1 MSTIEIG
8 SIVVAT
14 DLGEPS
20 DRLVRVASS
29 IAALTGADLHIVH
42 VQVVRGAPDS
52 DPAAAASL
60 VADAESRLDH
70 QVRQAVPPH
79 FIPAS
84 QMVLARPSPSE
95 AVRRHAEALSADL
108 LVIGPHR
115 GIADERGFLGTTAD
129 RLLSTS
135 GVPCLIV
142 RDGPDFPITRLGVL
156 VDFSPA
162 ATAALEAAAVWAS
175 AFAGGADGAGEGA
188 RATIEVAH
196 IVWAPEGRRSTDE
209 VAARA
214 LPEIERAIERTR
226 RRLDG
231 APGVEFIPRVLTAG
245 DANEVVRE
253 WVRQQSLSMLIL
265 GTRGS
270 SRLPYTYIGGLA
282 SALARSAPASV
293 LLVPPDYVAEG
304 PDEERTDL
312 IQVRRVVTGVDF
324 HEPSWEAAL
333 WAMRY
338 FAPDAEHELIH
349 VLDLPDL
356 PAPLRAF
363 GRKLEGT
370 RLAAR
375 SSARKRLEE
384 LRELGSCPNV
394 ALHVEGGRPAP
405 EILRLAG
412 EVEADIIIVGEQ
424 GPTHGM
430 GALLGSTAERVLAD
444 SQVPVLVAR
453 KVSDSAP
460 RSLLVA
466 IDSSQAAGR
475 VLDWTA
481 ALLERF
487 DARATLINVVDRLLL
502 TDELAGMPD
511 AAALRSLET
520 DAAGAMREWLNE
532 RIRESGLP
540 TDRVEA
546 MIGIGDPS
554 YEIIAQARRAEADL
568 VVLGSRG
575 GGIARTALIG
585 RVVNKVVRSAPTS
598 VLVVT
603 HRRSEEGD

>member
-8 SIVVAT
+8 SILVAT

-29 IAALTGADLHIVH
+29 IAALTGAELHIVH
-42 VQVVRGAPDS
+42 VQVVRGTPDS
-52 DPAAAASL
+52 DPAAASSL

-70 QVRQAVPPH
+70 QVRRAVPSH
-79 FIPAS
+79 FTPAS

-95 AVRRHAEALSADL
+95 AIRRHAETLSADL

-115 GIADERGFLGTTAD
+115 GVADERGFLGTTAD

-175 AFAGGADGAGEGA
+175 AFAGGGDGGEKPA
-188 RATIEVAH
+188 ATIDVAH
-196 IVWAPEGRRSTDE
+196 IVWAPEGQRSTDE

-214 LPEIERAIERTR
+214 LPEVERAIERTR

-231 APGVEFIPRVLTAG
+231 APGVEFVPRVLTAG
-245 DANEVVRE
+245 DANAVVGE

-304 PDEERTDL
+304 RDEERNDRIRL
-312 IQVRRVVTGVDF
+312 RRVVTGVDF

-363 GRKLEGT
+363 SRKLEET
-370 RLAAR
+370 RLTAR

-384 LRELGSCPNV
+384 LRDLGSCPNV
-394 ALHVEGGRPAP
+394 GLHVEGGRPAP

-412 EVEADIIIVGEQ
+412 EVEADVIVVGEQ

-453 KVSDSAP
+453 KVLDSAP
-460 RSLLVA
+460 RTLLVA
-466 IDSSQAAGR
+466 IDSSEAAGP

-481 ALLERF
+481 ALLDRF

-511 AAALRSLET
+511 AGALRSLES
-520 DAAGAMREWLNE
+520 DAARAMREWLDE

-540 TDRVEA
+540 GDRVET

-554 YEIIAQARRAEADL
+554 YEIIAQARRAGADL

-575 GGIARTALIG
+575 GSVARTALIG
-585 RVVNKVVRSAPTS
+585 RIVNKVVRSAPTS
-598 VLVVT
+598 VLVVGSAKV
-603 HRRSEEGD
+603 R